1 MRLACLVT
9 AAGSGSRFGM
19 DKLMLPVSGQ
29 PMGVHA
35 LNTLHL
41 DNFALRVLITS
52 KDKGYLM
59 DAAKERGFEVVINPA
74 PERGMSSS
82 VRLGT
87 EHILTT
93 GEYDGILYAVADQPN
108 LSAASVEKLIDA
120 FEREPACIWAPE
132 AEGKRGNPVIFPA
145 SLFPE
150 LVQISG
156 DKGGRRV
163 IAAHRDLLRTVQVP
177 AWELKDIDRKEDM
190 GPC

>member
-29 PMGVHA
+29 PMGIHA
-35 LNTLHL
+35 LDTLRL
-41 DNFALRVLITS
+41 DAFSLRVLVTS

-59 DAAKERGFEVVINPA
+59 DAAKERGFGVVINPA

-108 LSAASVEKLIDA
+108 LSASTVEKLIDA

-177 AWELKDIDRKEDM
+177 ARELKDIDRKEDM

>member
-29 PMGVHA
+29 PMGIHA
-35 LNTLHL
+35 LDTLRL
-41 DNFALRVLITS
+41 DAFSLRVLVTS

-87 EHILTT
+87 EYILTT

-108 LSAASVEKLIDA
+108 LSASTVEKLIDA

-177 AWELKDIDRKEDM
+177 ARELKDIDRKEDM

>member
-87 EHILTT
+87 EYILTT

-108 LSAASVEKLIDA
+108 LSASTVEKLIDA

>member
-108 LSAASVEKLIDA
+108 LSASTVEKLIDA

>member
-87 EHILTT
+87 EYILTT

-108 LSAASVEKLIDA
+108 LSASTVEKLIDA

-156 DKGGRRV
+156 DKGGRQV

-177 AWELKDIDRKEDM
+177 ASELKDIDRKEDM

>member
-41 DNFALRVLITS
+41 DNFALRVLVTS

-108 LSAASVEKLIDA
+108 LSASTVEKLIDA

>member
-108 LSAASVEKLIDA
+108 LSTSTVEKLIDA

>member
-1 MRLACLVT
+1 
-9 AAGSGSRFGM
+9 
-19 DKLMLPVSGQ
+19 
-29 PMGVHA
+29 
-35 LNTLHL
+35 
-41 DNFALRVLITS
+41 
-52 KDKGYLM
+52 
-59 DAAKERGFEVVINPA
+59 
-74 PERGMSSS
+74 
-82 VRLGT
+82 
-87 EHILTT
+87 
-93 GEYDGILYAVADQPN
+93 
-108 LSAASVEKLIDA
+108 
-120 FEREPACIWAPE
+120 E

>member
-59 DAAKERGFEVVINPA
+59 DAAKERGFEVVIIPA

-108 LSAASVEKLIDA
+108 LSASTVEKLIDA

-177 AWELKDIDRKEDM
+177 ARELKDIDRKEDM

>member
-87 EHILTT
+87 DHILTT

-108 LSAASVEKLIDA
+108 LSASTVEKLIDA

-177 AWELKDIDRKEDM
+177 ARELKDIDRKEDM

>member
-108 LSAASVEKLIDA
+108 LSASTVEKLIDA

-177 AWELKDIDRKEDM
+177 ARELKDIDRKEDM

>member
-35 LNTLHL
+35 LNTLYL

-59 DAAKERGFEVVINPA
+59 DAAKERGFGVVINPA
-74 PERGMSSS
+74 PDKGMSSS

-93 GEYDGILYAVADQPN
+93 GEYDGYCTP
-108 LSAASVEKLIDA
+108 
-120 FEREPACIWAPE
+120 
-132 AEGKRGNPVIFPA
+132 
-145 SLFPE
+145 
-150 LVQISG
+150 
-156 DKGGRRV
+156 
-163 IAAHRDLLRTVQVP
+163 
-177 AWELKDIDRKEDM
+177 
-190 GPC
+190 